1 MEEKMLVLQ
10 LRRYLQIFIGCLL
23 SGAAVNIFLIPAQL
37 LSSGMSGIAIIIY
50 YLFALPIG
58 IQLIIY
64 NLPIVYLAYRVFGKL
79 YAIDTII
86 GMALF
91 SVCIDATGFLGTYTL
106 TDNRMLGSIF
116 GGVVSGIGFG
126 MIFRA
131 GSNTGGFDVVGAIIK
146 KFYSFDVGTAI
157 FALNLIVIFIGMI
170 MFNVNTGLLTLI
182 CTYVSAEITNKVVA
196 GFNRK
201 KSIMIISPRAEQ
213 IAPLI
218 MQYLKRGVTFFRG
231 EGAFT
236 RQPKNVMFVVVSLT
250 QVGKIK
256 SIVHALDPTAF
267 MIIADA
273 SEVAGRGFTMKNVI
287 PQEIIE
293 QQNEYD
299 DKLY

>member
-1 MEEKMLVLQ
+1 MLVLQ

-23 SGAAVNIFLIPAQL
+23 SGAAVNIFILPAQL

-86 GMALF
+86 GMTLF
-91 SVCIDATGFLGTYTL
+91 SVCIDATSFLGTYTL

-126 MIFRA
+126 IIFRA

>member
-1 MEEKMLVLQ
+1 MLVLQ

-50 YLFALPIG
+50 YLFGLPIG

-91 SVCIDATGFLGTYTL
+91 SVCIDATSFLGTYTL
-106 TDNRMLGSIF
+106 TDNRMLGSVF

-126 MIFRA
+126 IIFRA
-131 GSNTGGFDVVGAIIK
+131 DSNTGGLDVVGAVIK

-273 SEVAGRGFTMKNVI
+273 SEVTGRGFTMKNVI
-287 PQEIIE
+287 PQEIIA
-293 QQNEYD
+293 QQKEYD